1 MIDPSF
7 FLRQAQASGIEL
19 FTGVPC
25 SLFTSLIDTVIA
37 DPEVDYI
44 GAVDPLASEDWTQA
58 TWINYTP

>member
-7 FLRQAQASGIEL
+7 FLRQTQASGIEL

-37 DPEVDYI
+37 DSKNGRYGKVPSTYF
-44 GAVDPLASEDWTQA
+44 A
-58 TWINYTP
+58 TYYQQLGI